1 MSYNYLDRQLTKK
14 DKDTLCEE
22 LNIKDK
28 KGRLIKWNRIK
39 ELLEEEGFE
48 IKEKTTRDKTT
59 KKNKKVTIISINW

>member
-1 MSYNYLDRQLTKK
+1 MGNQNFRQLTKK

-28 KGRLIKWNRIK
+28 KGRLVKWNRIK

-48 IKEKTTRDKTT
+48 IKEVRTMKART
-59 KKNKKVTIISINW
+59 TIITINW